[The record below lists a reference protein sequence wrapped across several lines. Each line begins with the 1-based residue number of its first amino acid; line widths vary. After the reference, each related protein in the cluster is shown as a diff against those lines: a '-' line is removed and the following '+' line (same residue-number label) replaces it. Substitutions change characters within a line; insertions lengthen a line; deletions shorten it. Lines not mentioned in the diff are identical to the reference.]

1 MDLKNTYLGFTDN
14 MNPMQKARAEK
25 TLDKLIRSNGKI
37 MTQKEWVIG
46 KVLENHTPAIEENYT
61 TWNKR
66 TGEVTKP
73 KTDYRLVCPDNTFYQ
88 ITKTEYE
95 FAQYILENDLTD
107 ETKINEY
114 VTIERNRIE
123 ENNRLKAEQEAKERA
138 EREAKKMQEE
148 QERQARKEA
157 REQMI
162 QTAYNNI
169 TAKEWEAIKR
179 IVERIREKYTD
190 ILPNVRVDRD
200 SIAKVVIYDRL
211 WPEATL
217 SNIKY
222 YKELTVPNS
231 KSPNVS
237 NEWLIRREEMIKDI
251 REMFFGIDY
260 NMPSQTIRDV
270 ITGKIT
276 AEEAHNRMKKNEQR
290 KLAQEAKL
298 TTFYRYISGQGFVEA
313 KGDRIVVE
321 GIITYGMPYQG
332 GYILIE
338 ERSGCQIAKGKNKS
352 EAKTIAV
359 KSIQQYGIEKVENLI
374 TNMVNR
380 NGISPLLKI
389 TQ

>member
-1 MDLKNTYLGFTDN
+1 MDLKNTYLGFTSN

-25 TLDKLIRSNGKI
+25 KLDELVRFNGQYITVKEFILYELQKGSKPYVEHNYSYWSNK
-37 MTQKEWVIG
+37 
-46 KVLENHTPAIEENYT
+46 
-61 TWNKR
+61 
-66 TGEVTKP
+66 TGQMTKP
-73 KTDYRLVCPDNTFYQ
+73 KDDYRLITGDNTYYTISKF
-88 ITKTEYE
+88 EHD
-95 FAQYILENDLTD
+95 FACYLLENGFLD

-114 VTIERNRIE
+114 ISDERRIKE
-123 ENNRLKAEQEAKERA
+123 EQEVKERA
-138 EREAKKMQEE
+138 EREAKRLQEE
-148 QERQARKEA
+148 QERRARKEA

-169 TAKEWEAIKR
+169 TTKEWER
-179 IVERIREKYTD
+179 IEEIAERIKEKYTD

-200 SIAKVVIYDRL
+200 SVAKVIIYDRL
-211 WPEATL
+211 WTEAAL

-222 YKELTVPNS
+222 YKELTAPNS
-231 KSPNVS
+231 KSLNAR
-237 NEWLIRREEMIKDI
+237 NEWLIRHEELIKDI

-270 ITGKIT
+270 ITAKIT
-276 AEEAHNRMKKNEQR
+276 AEEANNRMKKNEQR

-313 KGDRIVVE
+313 KGERIVVE

-352 EAKTIAV
+352 EAKSIAV